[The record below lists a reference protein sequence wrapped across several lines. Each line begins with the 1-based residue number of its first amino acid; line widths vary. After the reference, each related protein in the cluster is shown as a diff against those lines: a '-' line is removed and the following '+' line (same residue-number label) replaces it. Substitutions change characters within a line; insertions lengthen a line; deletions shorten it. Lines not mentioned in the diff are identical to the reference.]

1 MAART
6 PIAVLRHHARALNAW
21 LGTRVGDLGRISVPT
36 LVIAGSE
43 DLLVPRM
50 EVEQVVRAIP
60 DSRLEVLDGAGH
72 AVTIE
77 RAERVNE
84 LVSELARQST
94 SR

>member
-1 MAART
+1 M
-6 PIAVLRHHARALNAW
+6 
-21 LGTRVGDLGRISVPT
+21 PT

-43 DLLVPRM
+43 DLLVPRA
-50 EVEQVVRAIP
+50 EGEQIARAIP
-60 DSRLEVLDGAGH
+60 GARLEVLEGAGH

-84 LVSELARQST
+84 LVSELERQST